1 MELSESNPPRC
12 CQETSAAEACFILTA
27 NRGWAA
33 TVSGV
38 ERWSRHMLASPT
50 PNRQEAARPP
60 ERPSL
65 RQRRGRIIHHTNTVV
80 CVCVCTLSCVQLFE
94 TPWTL
99 AHQAPHPRDFP
110 GKNTGVSCHSLLQG
124 IFLSQESNSRLLC
137 LLH

>member
-1 MELSESNPPRC
+1 MDTLVLSGIGLGCQNPPLCGMEHPGRIGGQVR
-12 CQETSAAEACFILTA
+12 CQERLGPTWSDGRESKEGSVGTQSSRETFPKAE
-27 NRGWAA
+27 
-33 TVSGV
+33 
-38 ERWSRHMLASPT
+38 ERSDYSPHKH
-50 PNRQEAARPP
+50 
-60 ERPSL
+60 S
-65 RQRRGRIIHHTNTVV
+65 